1 MCPPTARADW
11 IIYTDASSI
20 SEIIAA
26 VAFKGTPA
34 GFKSAS
40 EAFSAKVPSVW
51 KHQSRCANR
60 IYGFELLAPVAFL
73 WTWRRGLAGK
83 KVIIF
88 IDNNAALS
96 ALIRGDSVSGIAA
109 ALVAAFWFI
118 AHEANICI
126 WLARVSSK
134 LNVAGLPT
142 RYRKILSQN
151 KPTLKFKN
159 LFQLL
164 PASLR
169 WRVVV

>member
-60 IYGFELLAPVAFL
+60 IYGFELLAPVASL
-73 WTWRRGLAGK
+73 WTWRKELAGK

-96 ALIRGDSVSGIAA
+96 ALIRGDSVSGISA
-109 ALVAAFWFI
+109 ALVATFWFI
-118 AHEANICI
+118 AQEANIWT
-126 WLARVSSK
+126 WLARVRSK
-134 LNVAGLPT
+134 LNIADLPT
-142 RYRKILSQN
+142 RYQKILTQN
-151 KPTLKFKN
+151 KPALNFKN
-159 LFQLL
+159 LFNLL
-164 PASLR
+164 SDSLR
-169 WRVVV
+169 WRVIA